1 MNRLLFASIYI
12 TPMYLYTVILILDYM
27 HLQTSVEGVMYV
39 AAVMV
44 VLTLATY
51 VMLYGRL
58 PQTVK
63 DFLPMYIFFASIII
77 FVVRRSL
84 PIIMDSGLELTVLA
98 LSVLLILPF
107 MAVNQSR
114 LYSSPKSSPTERPSG
129 VDLVGGRYDS
139 LLRGLFPLKSVFAG
153 RIGHIYTFVIF
164 SWGIFLSYSFL
175 LLFLMMFF
183 IMLMSMG
190 SAFFNKSEATPFAM
204 VVSAILFVQGALLG
218 SIAWVVLAMVN
229 GTPAP
234 FTVPLFDFVTIFS
247 ELLSFAVHAF
257 IVSIHVGLI
266 GLVYVLKGRDLPG
279 KVYNSFSF
287 VVITA
292 LLFVLTFMFT
302 RGEVSLFLHLV
313 QLYVYMLAFF
323 AIGRVALNVDILL
336 TKRPLLIVIV
346 LVCVGLGSGLV
357 GLIPWEWYMG

>member
-1 MNRLLFASIYI
+1 MNRLLFAAIYI
-12 TPMYLYTVILILDYM
+12 APMYLYTVILILDYT
-27 HLQTSVEGVMYV
+27 HLQASVEGVMYV

-44 VLTLATY
+44 ALTLATY
-51 VMLYGRL
+51 VMFYGRL

-84 PIIMDSGLELTVLA
+84 PIIMDSGLEMTVLA

-114 LYSSPKSSPTERPSG
+114 LYSSPTERSSG
-129 VDLVGGRYDS
+129 VDLVGGRGNS
-139 LLRGLFPLKSVFAG
+139 LLQGAFLLKSVFAG
-153 RIGHIYTFVIF
+153 KLGYVYGLTILL
-164 SWGIFLSYSFL
+164 WGIFLSHSFPAL
-175 LLFLMMFF
+175 LVVMFF
-183 IMLMSMG
+183 IMMLSMG
-190 SAFFNKSEATPFAM
+190 SAFFNKSEPTPFAM
-204 VVSAILFVQGALLG
+204 GVSAILFVQGALLG
-218 SIAWVVLAMVN
+218 SIAWVILAMVN

-234 FTVPLFDFVTIFS
+234 FTIPLFDFVTIFS

-266 GLVYVLKGRDLPG
+266 GLVYVLKGRDLPA

-287 VVITA
+287 VGITVV
-292 LLFVLTFMFT
+292 LFVLTFMFT

-313 QLYVYMLAFF
+313 QLYIYMLAFF
-323 AIGRVALNVDILL
+323 AIGRVALNVDTLL

-346 LVCVGLGSGLV
+346 LVCIGLGSGLV
-357 GLIPWEWYMG
+357 GLIPWEWYMA